1 MILGLCGT
9 AVACTDHAD
18 GPAASGGVAGMPS
31 AGMPGGG
38 ATSMSGTG
46 GASAGSTTGGAGAAA
61 IGGGGASTGGA
72 GNGGGGSAGTGGS
85 GGSAGAAGSANG
97 CAAPATICDDFE
109 GYTSGATDLSPQWIA
124 YTYSGTVRVD
134 TTKPHAGAQSLHLNT
149 QAGMRH
155 YADIIRETRGQ
166 ELLPKKHYGR
176 VMLWLAA
183 VPPSSHW
190 NINLSSGPLTGFPDE
205 IGKYAEGGMFG
216 KMMSNYAQRARA
228 MKDGAY
234 LLRGGGPEQG
244 DAAADADCAV
254 AAPAQTIQAGK
265 WLCWEWEF
273 DGTNDEAHLW
283 VDGQAMTEV
292 DAVHNGTQCQ
302 GPGFG
307 GKPMMTAY
315 RWESPQ
321 VWDKLIIGYE
331 QYQDTPAQEVWIDDV
346 AVGGERI
353 GCPP

>member
-1 MILGLCGT
+1 M
-9 AVACTDHAD
+9 A
-18 GPAASGGVAGMPS
+18 VAGM
-31 AGMPGGG
+31 AGGGVTSTGGGG
-38 ATSMSGTG
+38 ASSG
-46 GASAGSTTGGAGAAA
+46 GASSGGGAGAAA
-61 IGGGGASTGGA
+61 VAGGGATGGGGADSGGGGA
-72 GNGGGGSAGTGGS
+72 GSGGGGGTS
-85 GGSAGAAGSANG
+85 GGASG

-109 GYTSGATDLSPQWIA
+109 SYASGATDLSPHWIA
-124 YTYSGTVRVD
+124 YSYSGTVRVD

-155 YADIIRETRGQ
+155 YADIIQETRGQ

-183 VPPSSHW
+183 VAPNSHW
-190 NINLSSGPLTGFPDE
+190 NINLSSGPLAGFPDE

-283 VDGQAMTEV
+283 VDGKAMNEI

-302 GPGFG
+302 GPGFA
-307 GKPMMTAY
+307 GKAMSPSY

-321 VWDKLIIGYE
+321 LWDKLIIGYE